1 MISKKLLFSKSPLE
15 EIFINFPFS
24 IFPISL
30 NFESFSD
37 TGAIT
42 LTKSISMFLFRF
54 ANLLSFFFCVRIL
67 GKLLASNLL
76 PFILIVFPNKI
87 VKSLFSIFSENV
99 LIDIFLRFK
108 NLPFLKLRS
117 STTIELLPSL

>member
-1 MISKKLLFSKSPLE
+1 MSKKLLFPKSPLE

-54 ANLLSFFFCVRIL
+54 SKLLSFFFCVRIL

-108 NLPFLKLRS
+108 NLPFRNLRS
-117 STTIELLPSL
+117 LITIELLPSL

>member
-1 MISKKLLFSKSPLE
+1 MISKKLLFPKSPLE

-42 LTKSISMFLFRF
+42 LSKSISIFLFRF
-54 ANLLSFFFCVRIL
+54 SKLLSFFFCVRIL

-76 PFILIVFPNKI
+76 PLILIVFPNKI
-87 VKSLFSIFSENV
+87 VKSLFNIFSENV
-99 LIDIFLRFK
+99 LIDIFLRFE
-108 NLPFLKLRS
+108 NLPF
-117 STTIELLPSL
+117 

>member
-1 MISKKLLFSKSPLE
+1 MISKKLLFPKSPLD

-24 IFPISL
+24 ILPISL

-42 LTKSISMFLFRF
+42 LSKSISMLLFRF
-54 ANLLSFFFCVRIL
+54 SKLLSFFFCVRIL
-67 GKLLASNLL
+67 GKLLASNLF
-76 PFILIVFPNKI
+76 PFISIFFPNNT
-87 VKSLFSIFSENV
+87 VKSLFNIFSENV

-108 NLPFLKLRS
+108 NLLVLNLRS
-117 STTIELLPSL
+117 LITIELLPSL